1 MTIMKWVKCLTHC
14 IDQEWG
20 QVMEAT
26 WVIHTSNELVGC
38 RVMSQ
43 WARGD
48 SRKPIAIQQSKT
60 KTYEPVLVIV
70 QSCPIISHMK
80 SELQQFRRQ
89 CYHIRKKGPETSKT
103 WPCSMH
109 SLIKHEAPVRELEL
123 TSGPPALL
131 LLWKP
136 GESPMAT
143 GDSQATLNVEPNTA
157 GKRPK
162 CGVICISPCHDP
174 LIVVWLSI
182 MEGFERTSGSHNH
195 HLDRDVGLKIRNCQ
209 PWTMPNTDKQNQ

>member
-1 MTIMKWVKCLTHC
+1 MIIMKWVKRLTHC

-26 WVIHTSNELVGC
+26 WVIHTSNELMGC
-38 RVMSQ
+38 RVMGH

-136 GESPMAT
+136 GESSRPQVT
-143 GDSQATLNVEPNTA
+143 HKPLWTLSQTQLARDQNAESSVSLHAMIHWLLFGFQSWRGLNEHRARITTIWI
-157 GKRPK
+157 GML
-162 CGVICISPCHDP
+162 G
-174 LIVVWLSI
+174 
-182 MEGFERTSGSHNH
+182 
-195 HLDRDVGLKIRNCQ
+195 
-209 PWTMPNTDKQNQ
+209 